1 MTEISVIVPVH
12 NGVAN
17 GLYECLKSVLSQSY
31 QNLELI
37 IIEDGSK
44 DSSNEVIEKICKPPL
59 CKKIVHITNKGLAAS
74 LNDGIRSASGNYLM
88 IIQQDCSLSSND
100 AIFKSLE
107 FLSLNKNIDILVG
120 RQIYD
125 FNMLNF
131 YQKFSEFS
139 LDHFDLNILTQGE
152 VDLTENKC
160 DIIRKE
166 VMDKIGFFDT
176 TQRISG
182 EDQIFSNRALS
193 LGYKLYI
200 GEHPEYF
207 NHLLGENTLNKI
219 LKKHY
224 RYGKYSWSLYR
235 KMYRNR
241 LNRNSKKSYA
251 SGKIQN
257 RILSLSFSSIIFVF
271 AVLSIVTLNIG
282 VFSVFSLAILIRVLI
297 AYNKLTKL
305 KKKVTIPSF
314 HSLPVSIL
322 IVLSDFAFALGFVR
336 GVFLQA

>member
-1 MTEISVIVPVH
+1 MTEISVIVPVY

-44 DSSNEVIEKICKPPL
+44 DSSNEVIDQICKPPL
-59 CKKIVHITNKGLAAS
+59 CKKIVHISNKGLAAS

-88 IIQQDCSLSSND
+88 IIQQDCSLLSND
-100 AIFKSLE
+100 AILKSLE
-107 FLSLNKNIDILVG
+107 FLSLNKSIDILVG

-125 FNMLNF
+125 FNVLNF

-139 LDHFDLNILTQGE
+139 LDHFSLNILTQGK

-166 VMDKIGFFDT
+166 VMDRIGFFDT

-182 EDQIFSNRALS
+182 EDQIFSNRALN
-193 LGYKLYI
+193 LGYTLYI
-200 GEHPEYF
+200 GEHPEYL
-207 NHLLGENTLNKI
+207 NHLLGENTLYKM

-224 RYGKYSWSLYR
+224 RYGKYSWRLYT
-235 KMYRNR
+235 KMYRNGIK
-241 LNRNSKKSYA
+241 RNSEKSYA
-251 SGKIQN
+251 SGKIHN
-257 RILSLSFSSIIFVF
+257 RILSLTFSSTIFVF
-271 AVLSIVTLNIG
+271 FVLSIVTLNIG
-282 VFSVFSLAILIRVLI
+282 VFSALSLAILIRVLI
-297 AYNKLTKL
+297 VYNKLTKL
-305 KKKVTIPSF
+305 KKRVSIPRFPSF
-314 HSLPVSIL
+314 PASIL
-322 IVLSDFAFALGFVR
+322 IVLSDFAFSVGFVQ
-336 GVFLQA
+336 GIFLRA